1 MEGSMKKQNTISATL
16 MTKVAILSAISYILM
31 FIALPIPILF
41 PNFLKLDISDVP
53 AIFGGMSLGPIAGFA
68 IVFIKNL
75 LQAITAS
82 TTAWIGEIANMLI
95 GGSYVIILS
104 IIYKKKKDI
113 KGLVIGFIFATIA
126 MVIVGCLTNY
136 YMLLP
141 FYATVMPMDAIIQAG
156 LIINPNVTDLFSFVI
171 WMIAPFNLVKAILI
185 SLFTLPLYKKM
196 GLILKN
202 K

>member
-126 MVIVGCLTNY
+126 MVIVGFLTNY
-136 YMLLP
+136 YILLP

-156 LIINPNVTDLFSFVI
+156 HIINPNVTDLFSFVI